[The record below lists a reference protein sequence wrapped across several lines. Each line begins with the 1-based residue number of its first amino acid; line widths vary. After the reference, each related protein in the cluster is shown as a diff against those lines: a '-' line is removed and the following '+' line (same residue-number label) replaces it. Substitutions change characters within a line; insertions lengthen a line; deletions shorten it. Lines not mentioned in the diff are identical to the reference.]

1 MQIINKKIMYRTLI
15 SLFAVFFAAAT
26 LSADEVSEIRAMT
39 KEKVD
44 LVIQTLK
51 DTSLS
56 KKEKKEGI
64 LKTIDGLFDFNLMAR
79 LSLGKENW
87 KPLSKSKRKEFSK
100 LFVERLKQSYLDKL
114 DLYTDEEVVV
124 GEAKQTKK
132 NRVEVLTFLVSKD
145 DKKEMTYKLYKS
157 KKKGWLVYDVDVLG
171 VSIVA
176 TYRSQFSGILKKG
189 SMEQLLE
196 RMRSTGELGHDAK
209 TFLRQ
214 NYFKLSQNYF
224 AFNAGLHCS
233 IRLSST
239 LFGN

>member
-124 GEAKQTKK
+124 GEAKLTKK
-132 NRVEVLTFLVSKD
+132 NRVEVLTYLITKD

-157 KKKGWLVYDVDVLG
+157 KKKGWMVYDVDVLG
-171 VSIVA
+171 VSIVQ
-176 TYRSQFSGILKKG
+176 TYRSQFSGILKKE
-189 SMEQLLE
+189 SMEQLME
-196 RMRSTGELGHDAK
+196 RMRSSGELG
-209 TFLRQ
+209 
-214 NYFKLSQNYF
+214 S
-224 AFNAGLHCS
+224 
-233 IRLSST
+233 
-239 LFGN
+239 

>member
-15 SLFAVFFAAAT
+15 SLFTVFFAAAT
-26 LSADEVSEIRAMT
+26 LSADEVSEIQAMT

-124 GEAKQTKK
+124 GEAKLTKK
-132 NRVEVLTFLVSKD
+132 NRVEVLTYLITKD

-157 KKKGWLVYDVDVLG
+157 KKKRWMVYDVDVLG
-171 VSIVA
+171 VSIVQ
-176 TYRSQFSGILKKG
+176 TYRSQFSGILKKE
-189 SMEQLLE
+189 SMEQLME
-196 RMRSTGELGHDAK
+196 RMRSSGELG
-209 TFLRQ
+209 
-214 NYFKLSQNYF
+214 S
-224 AFNAGLHCS
+224 
-233 IRLSST
+233 
-239 LFGN
+239 

>member
-1 MQIINKKIMYRTLI
+1 MQIIFKNIMYRTLI
-15 SLFAVFFAAAT
+15 SFFAVFFAAAT
-26 LSADEVSEIRAMT
+26 LSADEVSEIQAMT

-87 KPLSKSKRKEFSK
+87 KPLGKSKRKEFSK

-124 GEAKQTKK
+124 GEAKLTKK
-132 NRVEVLTFLVSKD
+132 NRVEVLTYLITKD

-157 KKKGWLVYDVDVLG
+157 KKKGWMVYDVDVLG
-171 VSIVA
+171 VSIVQ
-176 TYRSQFSGILKKG
+176 TYRSQFSGILKKE
-189 SMEQLLE
+189 SMEQLME
-196 RMRSTGELGHDAK
+196 RMRSSGELG
-209 TFLRQ
+209 
-214 NYFKLSQNYF
+214 S
-224 AFNAGLHCS
+224 
-233 IRLSST
+233 
-239 LFGN
+239 

>member
-1 MQIINKKIMYRTLI
+1 MQIINKKIMYGTLI

-26 LSADEVSEIRAMT
+26 LSADEVSEIQAMT

-124 GEAKQTKK
+124 GEAKLTKK
-132 NRVEVLTFLVSKD
+132 NRVEVLTYLITKD

-157 KKKGWLVYDVDVLG
+157 KKKGWMVYDVDVLG
-171 VSIVA
+171 VSIVQ
-176 TYRSQFSGILKKG
+176 TYRSQFSGILKKE
-189 SMEQLLE
+189 SMEQLME
-196 RMRSTGELGHDAK
+196 RMRSSGELG
-209 TFLRQ
+209 
-214 NYFKLSQNYF
+214 S
-224 AFNAGLHCS
+224 
-233 IRLSST
+233 
-239 LFGN
+239 

>member
-51 DTSLS
+51 DKSLS

-157 KKKGWLVYDVDVLG
+157 KKKGWLVYDVVVLG

-196 RMRSTGELGHDAK
+196 RMRSTGELG
-209 TFLRQ
+209 
-214 NYFKLSQNYF
+214 S
-224 AFNAGLHCS
+224 
-233 IRLSST
+233 
-239 LFGN
+239 

>member
-1 MQIINKKIMYRTLI
+1 MQIINKKIMYGTLI

-26 LSADEVSEIRAMT
+26 LSADEVSEIQAMT

-196 RMRSTGELGHDAK
+196 RMRSTGELG
-209 TFLRQ
+209 
-214 NYFKLSQNYF
+214 S
-224 AFNAGLHCS
+224 
-233 IRLSST
+233 
-239 LFGN
+239 

>member
-26 LSADEVSEIRAMT
+26 LSADEVNEIRAMT

-157 KKKGWLVYDVDVLG
+157 KKKGWLVYDVVVLG

-176 TYRSQFSGILKKG
+176 TYRSQFSGILKNG

-196 RMRSTGELGHDAK
+196 RMRSTGELG
-209 TFLRQ
+209 
-214 NYFKLSQNYF
+214 S
-224 AFNAGLHCS
+224 
-233 IRLSST
+233 
-239 LFGN
+239 

>member
-26 LSADEVSEIRAMT
+26 LSADEVSEIQAMT

-124 GEAKQTKK
+124 GEAKLTKK
-132 NRVEVLTFLVSKD
+132 NRVEVLTYLITKD

-157 KKKGWLVYDVDVLG
+157 KKKGWMVYDVDVLG
-171 VSIVA
+171 VSIVQ
-176 TYRSQFSGILKKG
+176 TYRSQFSGILKKE
-189 SMEQLLE
+189 SMEQLME
-196 RMRSTGELGHDAK
+196 RMRSFGELG
-209 TFLRQ
+209 
-214 NYFKLSQNYF
+214 S
-224 AFNAGLHCS
+224 
-233 IRLSST
+233 
-239 LFGN
+239 

>member
-44 LVIQTLK
+44 LIIQTLK

-157 KKKGWLVYDVDVLG
+157 KKKGWLVYDVVVLG

-196 RMRSTGELGHDAK
+196 RMRSTGELG
-209 TFLRQ
+209 
-214 NYFKLSQNYF
+214 S
-224 AFNAGLHCS
+224 
-233 IRLSST
+233 
-239 LFGN
+239 

>member
-26 LSADEVSEIRAMT
+26 LSADEVNEIRAMT

-44 LVIQTLK
+44 LIIQTLK

-157 KKKGWLVYDVDVLG
+157 KKKGWLVYDVVVLG

-196 RMRSTGELGHDAK
+196 RMRSTGELG
-209 TFLRQ
+209 
-214 NYFKLSQNYF
+214 S
-224 AFNAGLHCS
+224 
-233 IRLSST
+233 
-239 LFGN
+239 

>member
-15 SLFAVFFAAAT
+15 SLFAVFFATAT
-26 LSADEVSEIRAMT
+26 LSADEVSEIQAMT

-87 KPLSKSKRKEFSK
+87 KPLSRSKRKEFSK

-124 GEAKQTKK
+124 GEAKLTKK
-132 NRVEVLTFLVSKD
+132 NRVEVLTFLVTKD

-157 KKKGWLVYDVDVLG
+157 KKKGWMVYDVDVLG
-171 VSIVA
+171 VSIVQ
-176 TYRSQFSGILKKG
+176 TYRSQFSGILKKE
-189 SMEQLLE
+189 SMEQLME
-196 RMRSTGELGHDAK
+196 RMRSSGELG
-209 TFLRQ
+209 
-214 NYFKLSQNYF
+214 S
-224 AFNAGLHCS
+224 
-233 IRLSST
+233 
-239 LFGN
+239 

>member
-1 MQIINKKIMYRTLI
+1 MHIINKKIMYRTLI

-26 LSADEVSEIRAMT
+26 LSADEVSEIQAMP

-196 RMRSTGELGHDAK
+196 RMRSTGELG
-209 TFLRQ
+209 
-214 NYFKLSQNYF
+214 S
-224 AFNAGLHCS
+224 
-233 IRLSST
+233 
-239 LFGN
+239 

>member
-1 MQIINKKIMYRTLI
+1 MQIINKKIIYRTLI
-15 SLFAVFFAAAT
+15 SFFAVFFAAAT
-26 LSADEVSEIRAMT
+26 LSADEVSEIQAMT

-79 LSLGKENW
+79 LSLGKKNW
-87 KPLSKSKRKEFSK
+87 KDLSKDKRQEFSM

-124 GEAKQTKK
+124 GEAKLTKK
-132 NRVEVLTFLVSKD
+132 NRVEVLTYLITKD

-157 KKKGWLVYDVDVLG
+157 KKKGWMVYDVDVLG
-171 VSIVA
+171 VSIVQ
-176 TYRSQFSGILKKG
+176 TYRSQFSGILKKE
-189 SMEQLLE
+189 SMEQLME
-196 RMRSTGELGHDAK
+196 RMRSSGELG
-209 TFLRQ
+209 
-214 NYFKLSQNYF
+214 S
-224 AFNAGLHCS
+224 
-233 IRLSST
+233 
-239 LFGN
+239 

>member
-1 MQIINKKIMYRTLI
+1 MQIVNKKIMYRTLI

-26 LSADEVSEIRAMT
+26 LSADEVSEIQAMT

-196 RMRSTGELGHDAK
+196 RMRSTGELG
-209 TFLRQ
+209 
-214 NYFKLSQNYF
+214 S
-224 AFNAGLHCS
+224 
-233 IRLSST
+233 
-239 LFGN
+239 

>member
-1 MQIINKKIMYRTLI
+1 MQIINKKIMYQTLI

-26 LSADEVSEIRAMT
+26 LSAGEVSEIRAMT
-39 KEKVD
+39 KEKVY

-196 RMRSTGELGHDAK
+196 RMRSTGELG
-209 TFLRQ
+209 
-214 NYFKLSQNYF
+214 S
-224 AFNAGLHCS
+224 
-233 IRLSST
+233 
-239 LFGN
+239 